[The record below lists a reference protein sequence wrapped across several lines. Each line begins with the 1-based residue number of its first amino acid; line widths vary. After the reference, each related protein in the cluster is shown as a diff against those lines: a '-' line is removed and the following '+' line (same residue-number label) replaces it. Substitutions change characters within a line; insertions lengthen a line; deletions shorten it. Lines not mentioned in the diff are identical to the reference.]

1 MPCGV
6 VKTELYESRRKN
18 WGKVLLFEKDAFL
31 SISDN
36 GRETLALFFRFFSTP
51 LSKLHSKFPIEHL
64 KGIYFFPGKNV
75 FFHQFGRL
83 RQTFQPFVEFFTA
96 GFSNLPFTCPSKQFE
111 GKKFWGNCVLSIC
124 KLERKVLDILCKKI
138 RWVVKATFYVSSR
151 TFSGKM

>member
-1 MPCGV
+1 MGLSKQNYTSPGEKIEEKFCFL
-6 VKTELYESRRKN
+6 KKMLFCQSRTME
-18 WGKVLLFEKDAFL
+18 EKL
-31 SISDN
+31 SP
-36 GRETLALFFRFFSTP
+36 FFSVFFSTP